1 MFFYDTIAVAGVSEI
16 LFIANF
22 FCKYADGK

>member
-1 MFFYDTIAVAGVSEI
+1 MFSYDTTAVAGVSEI

-22 FCKYADGK
+22 FCKYADCK